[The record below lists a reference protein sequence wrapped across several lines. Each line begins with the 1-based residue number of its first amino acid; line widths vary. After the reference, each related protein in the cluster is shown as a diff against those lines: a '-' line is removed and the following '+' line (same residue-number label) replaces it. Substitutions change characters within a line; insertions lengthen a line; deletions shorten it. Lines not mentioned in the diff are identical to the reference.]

1 MVAAKEK
8 LIIRDIRARAV
19 FVPLGRPVATKVGE
33 FAEWPLILLDLYT
46 EEGITGQGY
55 LAPYIK
61 QSAAYIIPA
70 LHDIAKIMKGEQ
82 VAPVQTYRKARA
94 SLGLVG
100 YQGVSTIAVA
110 GFDMACWDVLA
121 KAAGVPLATLL
132 GGTIGPVKAYNSN
145 GLGLMP
151 ADKVADEALE
161 LLAEGDFKGL
171 KVRVGRETLAEDL
184 AAVRNVRKAVGDD
197 VILVCDFNQGLN
209 LGEAMRRCRALD
221 AENVYWIEEPIAY
234 DDLEGNAKLARETA
248 TPIQI
253 GENFYG
259 PRAMYQAIAA
269 GACDYVMPDLM
280 RIGGV
285 TGWLRAAAIADA
297 VGMDMSSHLYPEISS
312 HLMRVTPTAHWLEWQ
327 DWAHPILAE
336 PFKVVEGHIRIRDVP
351 GNGLEWDEDAI
362 SRYRF
367 DV

>member
-1 MVAAKEK
+1 MKDLKVA
-8 LIIRDIRARAV
+8 IRDVTARTV
-19 FVPLGRPVATKVGE
+19 LVPLSRPVATKVGE
-33 FAEWPLILLDLYT
+33 FVEWPLILIDLHT
-46 EEGITGQGY
+46 EEGITGRGY

-61 QSAAYIIPA
+61 RAPAYIIPA
-70 LHDIAKIMKGEQ
+70 LHDILRSTKGQQ
-82 VAPVQTYRKARA
+82 VAPIKIYQQARA

-100 YQGVSTIAVA
+100 YQGISTMAVA

-121 KAAGVPLATLL
+121 KAAGVPLVVLL
-132 GGTIGPVKAYNSN
+132 GGTIEPVKAYNSN

-151 ADKVADEALE
+151 PDRVADEAVE
-161 LLAEGDFKGL
+161 LVEEGTFKGL
-171 KVRVGRETLAEDL
+171 KVRVGRETLAEDI

-197 VILVCDFNQGLN
+197 VILVCDFNQGLT

-221 AENVYWIEEPIAY
+221 AEDIYWIEEPIAY
-234 DDLEGNAKLARETA
+234 DDLEGNAKLARDTA

-259 PRAMYQAIAA
+259 PRAMYQAIVA

-297 VGMDMSSHLYPEISS
+297 VGIEMSTHLYPEISS

-336 PFKVVEGHIRIRDVP
+336 PFTVMDGHIHIRNVA
-351 GNGLEWDEDAI
+351 GNGLEWDEEAV

>member
-1 MVAAKEK
+1 
-8 LIIRDIRARAV
+8 
-19 FVPLGRPVATKVGE
+19 
-33 FAEWPLILLDLYT
+33 
-46 EEGITGQGY
+46 
-55 LAPYIK
+55 
-61 QSAAYIIPA
+61 
-70 LHDIAKIMKGEQ
+70 MKDEQ
-82 VAPVQTYRKARA
+82 VAPVQTHKRARA

-110 GFDMACWDVLA
+110 GFDIACWDVLA
-121 KAAGVPLATLL
+121 KAAGVPLVTLL
-132 GGTIGPVKAYNSN
+132 GGTIAPVKAYNSN

-151 ADKVADEALE
+151 PDRVADEALE

-171 KVRVGRETLAEDL
+171 KVRVGRETLTEDL

-197 VILVCDFNQGLN
+197 VILVCDFNQGLT

-221 AENVYWIEEPIAY
+221 AENIYWIEEPIAY

-336 PFKVVEGHIRIRDVP
+336 PFKVVEGHVRIRDVP
-351 GNGLEWDEDAI
+351 GNGLEWDEDAV
-362 SRYRF
+362 SRYAF